1 MEIFVVFYDVI
12 DYHIHTKLCKHA
24 IGEPFEYC
32 EQAIKNGIEE
42 LGFSDHFPVN
52 YQPTNSIDIKT
63 ITMRESEIPDYM
75 DILKSLTARFKQIK
89 IRKAFE
95 VDYIVN
101 ENLFFNKYIS
111 LYDELDYIIGSI
123 HFIGDKGVDQQEFIS
138 HIENYGVEKLWE
150 AYFNNLEAYI
160 KQYSQYI
167 DIIGHLDLPKKFYG
181 RLPDNL
187 FDRAKDILKLIKDN
201 ELVVEIN
208 TSGYDKPVKEQY
220 PSEKIIDAIYEQKIE
235 ITMGS
240 DAHQPSEVGRYF
252 AKTAEML
259 KSKGFSKLIKFD
271 RHKKEYS
278 DL

>member
-1 MEIFVVFYDVI
+1 MV

-24 IGEPFEYC
+24 DGEPAEYC
-32 EQAIKNGIEE
+32 EQAIKNGIKE
-42 LGFSDHFPVN
+42 LGFSDHFPAN
-52 YQPTNSIDIKT
+52 YQPANSIDIKT
-63 ITMRESEIPDYM
+63 ITMRENEIPDYM
-75 DILKSLTARFKQIK
+75 DILKGLTARFKQIK

-95 VDYIVN
+95 VDYIVD
-101 ENLFFNKYIS
+101 ENLFFNKYLS

-123 HFIGDKGVDQQEFIS
+123 HFIGDNGVDQQEFIS

-150 AYFNNLEAYI
+150 AYFNNMEAYI

-181 RLPDNL
+181 GLPDNL
-187 FDRAKDILKLIKDN
+187 FDRAKDILKLIKEN

-208 TSGYDKPVKEQY
+208 TSGYDKPIKEQY
-220 PSEKIIDAIYEQKIE
+220 PSEKIIDAIYEQGIE

-252 AKTAEML
+252 AKTVEML
-259 KSKGFSKLIKFD
+259 KSKGFSKLIKFNK
-271 RHKKEYS
+271 HKKEYA